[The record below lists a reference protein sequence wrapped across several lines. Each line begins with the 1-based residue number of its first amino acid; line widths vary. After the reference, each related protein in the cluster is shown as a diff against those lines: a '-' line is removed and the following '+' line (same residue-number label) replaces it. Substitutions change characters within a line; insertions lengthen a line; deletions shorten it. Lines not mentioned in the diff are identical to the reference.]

1 MDFPFGCSFHSL
13 RRILALRKSEDG
25 TAALEKVQGLWGA
38 YAALQTFSA
47 RGAAVSFFL
56 LGISSLF
63 KYEQECFPVDDAS
76 EDPSVEIILQMYRGQ
91 LQLNL
96 EFILLSYLIN
106 REIDRVLPLAR
117 TLC

>member
-1 MDFPFGCSFHSL
+1 MQ
-13 RRILALRKSEDG
+13 RKTGDE
-25 TAALEKVQGLWGA
+25 AAGLEKIQGLQGA
-38 YAALQTFSA
+38 CSTPQTFSA

-76 EDPSVEIILQMYRGQ
+76 EDPSVEIILQMHRAQ

-96 EFILLSYLIN
+96 EFILLSYSIN